1 MPQFERAV
9 LFVNGEMENPDHLSI
24 TKCDYLV
31 AVDNGM
37 RHLVTLNL
45 TPHLLIGDLDSI
57 DPDHVEFLQAK
68 GVEIRRFPPE
78 KDQTDLELALEL
90 VIQKGFTRILM
101 VAALGGR
108 LDQTLANIALL
119 GRDDL
124 KDIDIRMEDGLTS
137 VFIVRNESRFD
148 TSPGDTI
155 SLLPLGTPVS
165 GITTHGLAYPLEKE
179 TLYPHQTRGISN
191 TAIADE
197 VSIKKSQGNLLCI
210 HTKLRLEE

>member
-1 MPQFERAV
+1 
-9 LFVNGEMENPDHLSI
+9 VNGEMGNADCLTFTERDF
-24 TKCDYLV
+24 LV

-57 DPDHVEFLQAK
+57 DPTHVEYLQDK
-68 GVEIRRFPPE
+68 SVEIKIFPPE
-78 KDQTDLELALEL
+78 KDQTDLELALDL
-90 VIQKGFTRILM
+90 VIQKGFKRILL

-124 KDIDIRMEDGLTS
+124 KDIDIRMEDGQTM
-137 VFIVRNESRFD
+137 VFMMHKVTRFE

-155 SLLPLGTPVS
+155 SLIPLDGPVT
-165 GITTHGLAYPLEKE
+165 GITTQGLAYPLKNE

-191 TAIADE
+191 QMTQSTAT
-197 VSIKKSQGNLLCI
+197 VNLQHGLLLCI
-210 HTKLRLEE
+210 HQTNHSPQKE